1 VREDAE
7 DKRIRGAE
15 FQRRRWRSEHG
26 VWREAADDSRTNLS
40 DDLILIKVRVSHK
53 QQSLPPPPYFAYFDA
68 Y

>member
-1 VREDAE
+1 MQ
-7 DKRIRGAE
+7 RIRGLGALS
-15 FQRRRWRSEHG
+15 FSGGDGRSEHG
-26 VWREAADDSRTNLS
+26 VGREAADDSRTNLS